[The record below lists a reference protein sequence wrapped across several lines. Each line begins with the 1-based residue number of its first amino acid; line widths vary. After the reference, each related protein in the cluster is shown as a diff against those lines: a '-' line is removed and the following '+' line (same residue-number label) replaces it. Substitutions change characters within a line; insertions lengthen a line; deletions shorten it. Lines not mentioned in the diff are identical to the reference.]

1 MSGHWKQ
8 QFVFSSQPHSITVTN
23 AFVPIPA
30 NHFPAFTTSHSLI
43 LFNMEIMHI
52 LDHDLFLVFLGLLLS
67 LAPGLQNN
75 TFFTQ
80 SSSSFHKTC
89 PYHCSIF
96 LYTVLYVVF
105 LTTALILC
113 ATIDPLI
120 SHHTSI

>member
-30 NHFPAFTTSHSLI
+30 NHFPAFTTTHSLI

-67 LAPGLQNN
+67 LAPAAYKITHFSLNRHRPFIKHVH
-75 TFFTQ
+75 TIAVYFFIPYYML
-80 SSSSFHKTC
+80 SF
-89 PYHCSIF
+89 
-96 LYTVLYVVF
+96 
-105 LTTALILC
+105 
-113 ATIDPLI
+113 
-120 SHHTSI
+120 